1 MYILLLAL
9 ASLQTARAEVNYSAA
24 SEVNSGRIKGTL
36 VRYIKTFEDDCLEVE
51 VMNAGAKLSV
61 LSSMHLCSFEGK
73 SFSTGFAY
81 AGFQDITFEKDG
93 IHLTLSITPLEPTG
107 EEVRECV
114 IPIAEG
120 NMSDLQCSSARRLN

>member
-1 MYILLLAL
+1 M
-9 ASLQTARAEVNYSAA
+9 NYSAA
-24 SEVNSGRIKGTL
+24 SEVNSGRINGTL

-51 VMNAGAKLSV
+51 VVNSGAKLSV

-73 SFSTGFAY
+73 PFSTGFAY

>member
-1 MYILLLAL
+1 
-9 ASLQTARAEVNYSAA
+9 VNYSAS
-24 SEVNSGRIKGTL
+24 SEVNSGRVNGTL

-51 VMNAGAKLSV
+51 VVNSGAKLSV

-73 SFSTGFAY
+73 PFSTGFAY

-120 NMSDLQCSSARRLN
+120 NMSDLQCSSARRQN